1 MKSRKTPTITP
12 GVMLP
17 HWRHTLSLV
26 RAARRGADK
35 RRKSVAGNDG
45 GVTGGQLRDG
55 ACVR

>member
-1 MKSRKTPTITP
+1 
-12 GVMLP
+12 MLT

-35 RRKSVAGNDG
+35 RQKSVAGNDG